1 MSLGRGYKEYE
12 KCEHR
17 VKNKRFNIFE
27 ISTATIH
34 CLSIHIDKNE
44 ENCYIQKEIR
54 KKIVCISRGKGCSLC
69 RVPVFDKNYHIY
81 FKTL

>member
-17 VKNKRFNIFE
+17 EKNKRFNIFE

-54 KKIVCISRGKGCSLC
+54 KKNCVHFSREGVFFVLC
-69 RVPVFDKNYHIY
+69 TSV
-81 FKTL
+81 

>member
-17 VKNKRFNIFE
+17 EKNKRFNIFE

-44 ENCYIQKEIR
+44 ENCYIQKEIS
-54 KKIVCISRGKGCSLC
+54 I
-69 RVPVFDKNYHIY
+69 KNCVH
-81 FKTL
+81 F